1 MRKVSAV
8 QARRHFSA
16 LVKQV
21 QSEPVLVTRHGQPAG
36 YVLSPADFKALVEGG
51 DFSTE
56 AARRAFKSLANQK
69 AEPRS

>member
-8 QARRHFSA
+8 QARRHFSG

-21 QSEPVLVTRHGQPAG
+21 QSAPVLITRRGQPAG
-36 YVLSPADFKALVEGG
+36 YMLSPADFKALVEGG

-56 AARRAFKSLANQK
+56 AARRAFEALAHRK
-69 AEPRS
+69 AQR